1 MTDNN
6 NIEYLK
12 KDYFE
17 CNYFQSKFD
26 SNSKLIKTKQVY
38 DLTNIFL
45 KQLENLF
52 KISCSLEGISN
63 LHNTLDENLKVY
75 DQKFAI
81 NQIST
86 NFYASC
92 FQKKIY

>member
-1 MTDNN
+1 MTDN

-17 CNYFQSKFD
+17 SNYFQSKFD
-26 SNSKLIKTKQVY
+26 SYSKLVETKQVY

-45 KQLENLF
+45 KKLESLF
-52 KISCSLEGISN
+52 NVSCSLEEMSN
-63 LHNTLDENLKVY
+63 LHNKLEENLKVY

-86 NFYASC
+86 HFYLN
-92 FQKKIY
+92 YRTVLN